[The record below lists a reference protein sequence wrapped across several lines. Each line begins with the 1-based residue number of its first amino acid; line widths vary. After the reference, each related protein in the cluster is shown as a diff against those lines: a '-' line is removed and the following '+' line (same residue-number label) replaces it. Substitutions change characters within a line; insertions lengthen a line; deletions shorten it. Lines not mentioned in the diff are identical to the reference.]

1 MDVFKLLD
9 SNDVYELTVDNFET
23 ATHKDKK
30 YYITRGKDKTI
41 QYALCPICGNTIRI
55 INLYHDNHE
64 EEKTKRRATHG
75 RHYIGKKIPHFPA
88 FDQKAYLDCPYANPQ
103 AYKLIRRES
112 KEKNKD
118 LVNLLEKNEELIIK
132 QLNKITGINFSK
144 KARAK
149 LFCEFFESKAYEY
162 QFVHN
167 FNIPYA
173 IFFTSKAINLYGQ
186 YVRVNSEPGKR
197 ILEFINN
204 QCENF
209 YVDSN
214 NRITKKEKT
223 PYSQL
228 LLWVKS
234 QHISKNNTQYLIA
247 NVEEKIG
254 DKFGETLSYSIEIRP
269 CILENP

>member
-1 MDVFKLLD
+1 M
-9 SNDVYELTVDNFET
+9 
-23 ATHKDKK
+23 
-30 YYITRGKDKTI
+30 
-41 QYALCPICGNTIRI
+41 
-55 INLYHDNHE
+55 
-64 EEKTKRRATHG
+64 
-75 RHYIGKKIPHFPA
+75 
-88 FDQKAYLDCPYANPQ
+88 
-103 AYKLIRRES
+103 
-112 KEKNKD
+112 
-118 LVNLLEKNEELIIK
+118 
-132 QLNKITGINFSK
+132 NKITGINFSK